1 MEFLSQVLQ
10 IEACSTNKLTDDLKE
25 LMEICYQNLLHA
37 QEL

>member
-10 IEACSTNKLTDDLKE
+10 IDPCSTNKLIDDLKE
-25 LMEICYQNLLHA
+25 LMEICYQNLLYA